1 MICPTCR
8 FPEATV
14 GQPCPS
20 CGAVPA
26 LPGDAPGVAAPSA
39 SLASQTPS
47 GAPVNEPT
55 AILTGEP
62 TLAFPTAVAPPV
74 PAPAPQ
80 KRRGLVIAL
89 VGVLAVLLIGGGVA
103 FAGWQLGWFGGGGKK
118 PFEALPKDAVAY
130 GQIDLNP
137 SAEQKAAAIAFFRE
151 LPQLKDATN
160 PNFDYREVIWNEW
173 AKSNDTHGLSYAT
186 DIKPWLG
193 QRIGMATL
201 VPAASGSEP
210 IVAVAVEVTDAAAA
224 NQKLPQLLGSDASIV
239 TTLNGYVV
247 ITKPGDVDAVKAAL
261 AVGTLA
267 QNPTFTGD
275 LGRLGAT
282 GFAMGWADL
291 KGLSSIQ
298 DSQLGEGRTA
308 FALRFANNT
317 LEWGGNVFGM
327 KAGDMPTA
335 TGGTDLADLPAD
347 TAAAVS
353 IQGGGP
359 WVAANWERIKSSVP
373 TDSLTSM
380 GWTLPDDL
388 VAVLGSQAT
397 LCAGPDFVQAATDL
411 FQGTGQQLPSLGLR
425 LTTDQADRVTQLV
438 GMSDPTGTLKV
449 RSDAGKV
456 TVSTTDDYAA
466 QLTDPSAPKLS
477 GVAKFTAVVPEAS
490 KSTYAAYVDFAPFAS
505 LVDQLPSEYADQAP
519 FLKALTSAGVSV
531 VPSGDGATWSLR
543 VARS

>member
-1 MICPTCR
+1 VNEPT
-8 FPEATV
+8 
-14 GQPCPS
+14 
-20 CGAVPA
+20 
-26 LPGDAPGVAAPSA
+26 VAFA
-39 SLASQTPS
+39 
-47 GAPVNEPT
+47 EPT

-62 TLAFPTAVAPPV
+62 TVAMPVAAAQPAATAPK
-74 PAPAPQ
+74 

-151 LPQLKDATN
+151 LPQLKDAAN

-201 VPAASGSEP
+201 VRGASGSEP

-247 ITKPGDVDAVKAAL
+247 ITKPDDVDAVKNAL
-261 AVGTLA
+261 AAGTLD

-275 LGRLGAT
+275 LTRLGAT

-298 DSQLGEGRTA
+298 NSQLGDGRTA

-317 LEWGGNVFGM
+317 LEWGGSVFGM
-327 KAGDMPTA
+327 NAADLPTA

-347 TAAAVS
+347 TAAAIS
-353 IQGGGP
+353 LQGGGP
-359 WVAANWERIKSSVP
+359 WVAANWERVKDSVP

-380 GWTLPDDL
+380 GWNLPDDL
-388 VAVLGSQAT
+388 AAVLGSQAT
-397 LCAGPDFVQAATDL
+397 LAAGPDLVQAITDL
-411 FQGTGQQLPSLGLR
+411 SSGNGQQLPSIGLR

-449 RSDAGKV
+449 RTDAGKV
-456 TVSTTDDYAA
+456 TVATTDTYAS
-466 QLTDPSAPKLS
+466 QLSDPSVPKLS
-477 GVAKFTAVVPEAS
+477 SAAKFTAVVPDAT
-490 KSTYAAYVDFAPFAS
+490 KSVYAAYVDFAPFAG
-505 LVDQLPSEYADQAP
+505 LLDQLPAEYADQKP
-519 FLKALTSAGVSV
+519 FLKALTSAGMSV

-543 VARS
+543 IARS